1 MSLEKSFKI
10 VGIGEIL
17 WDLYPSGK
25 RLGGAPANFAYHISA
40 LGHNGIVVSRV
51 GDDYLGKEIINFLL
65 RNNLES
71 GYIQVDKIRPTG
83 TVEVKIDKDNQ
94 PNYFIK
100 ENVAWDFL
108 GWRKNFFE
116 LSKKADAICF
126 GTISQRNKATRKTI
140 LNFLKAANNNTVKV
154 FDINLR
160 QNFYNKQV
168 FEESLTLAT
177 ILKLND
183 FELKIIRDLL
193 NINAGYSEEES
204 CNFLINK
211 YKLNL
216 VCLTK
221 GEEGSILVNE
231 HSVCR
236 SPAYPYE
243 AINRVGAGDAFTAA
257 VIVNYL
263 KKYSLKII
271 SERANRLASWVTSK
285 EEAMPIYDTDI
296 IGTIDS

>member
-10 VGIGEIL
+10 IGIGEIL

-25 RLGGAPANFAYHISA
+25 RLGGAPANFAYHVSA

-51 GDDYLGKEIINFLL
+51 GDDYLGKEIIKFLL
-65 RNNLES
+65 KNNLES
-71 GYIQVDKIRPTG
+71 EYIQVDKIRPTG

-108 GWRKNFFE
+108 GWRKKFFE
-116 LSKKADAICF
+116 LLKKANAICF
-126 GTISQRNKATRKTI
+126 GTIAQRNKTTRKTI
-140 LNFLKAANNNTVKV
+140 LNFLKAANNNIVKV

-160 QNFYNKQV
+160 QNFYIKQV
-168 FEESLTLAT
+168 LEESLTLAT

-183 FELKIIRDLL
+183 YELKIIRDLL
-193 NINAGYSEEES
+193 KINANCSEEES

-221 GEEGSILVNE
+221 GEEGSMLVNE
-231 HSVCR
+231 HSVCT
-236 SPAYPYE
+236 SPAYPCD

-263 KKYSLKII
+263 KKYSLKTI

-285 EEAMPIYDTDI
+285 EEAMPIYDSGI
-296 IGTIDS
+296 INAIDF

>member
-10 VGIGEIL
+10 VGIGEIS

-40 LGHNGIVVSRV
+40 LGHSGIIASRI
-51 GDDYLGKEIINFLL
+51 GDDDLGKEIINFLL

-71 GYIQVDKIRPTG
+71 RYIQVDKIRPTG
-83 TVEVKIDKDNQ
+83 TVEVKIDKNNQ
-94 PNYFIK
+94 PNYVVK
-100 ENVAWDFL
+100 EKVSWDFL
-108 GWRKNFFE
+108 D
-116 LSKKADAICF
+116 LSEDFYNLLKETDAICF
-126 GTISQRNKATRKTI
+126 GTISQRNKTTRKTI
-140 LNFLKAANNNTVKV
+140 LSFLNAANNKTTKV

-168 FEESLTLAT
+168 IEESLKLST

-183 FELKIIRDLL
+183 FELKTIRNLL
-193 NINAGYSEEES
+193 NINANYSEEES

-221 GEEGSILVNE
+221 GEEGSMLVNE
-231 HSVCR
+231 HSVYRC
-236 SPAYPYE
+236 PAYPYE
-243 AINRVGAGDAFTAA
+243 VVNRVGAGDAFTAA
-257 VIVNYL
+257 VIINFL

-285 EEAMPIYDTDI
+285 KEAMPIYNPDI
-296 IGTIDS
+296 KSIIDP

>member
-1 MSLEKSFKI
+1 MSLEKLFKI

-17 WDLYPSGK
+17 WDLYPYSK
-25 RLGGAPANFAYHISA
+25 MLGGAPANFAYHISA

-51 GDDYLGKEIINFLL
+51 GDDDLGKEIINFLL
-65 RNNLES
+65 RNNFES
-71 GYIQVDKIRPTG
+71 RYIQVDKTKPTG
-83 TVEVKIDKDNQ
+83 TVKVKIDKNNQ
-94 PNYFIK
+94 PNYIIK
-100 ENVAWDFL
+100 EKVAWDFL
-108 GWRKNFFE
+108 DWSENFYE
-116 LSKKADAICF
+116 LLKKADAICF
-126 GTISQRNKATRKTI
+126 GTISQRNKVTRKTI
-140 LNFLKAANNNTVKV
+140 LNFLKEASNNIVKV

-168 FEESLTLAT
+168 IEESLNLAT

-193 NINAGYSEEES
+193 NINASYSEEES

-221 GEEGSILVNE
+221 GEEGSMLVNE
-231 HSVCR
+231 HSFCSCPV
-236 SPAYPYE
+236 YPYKVV
-243 AINRVGAGDAFTAA
+243 NRVGAGDAFTAA

-263 KKYSLKII
+263 KKYSLKTI
-271 SERANRLASWVTSK
+271 SERANRLASWVISK
-285 EEAMPIYDTDI
+285 KEAMPIYNSYI
-296 IGTIDS
+296 KRIIDS